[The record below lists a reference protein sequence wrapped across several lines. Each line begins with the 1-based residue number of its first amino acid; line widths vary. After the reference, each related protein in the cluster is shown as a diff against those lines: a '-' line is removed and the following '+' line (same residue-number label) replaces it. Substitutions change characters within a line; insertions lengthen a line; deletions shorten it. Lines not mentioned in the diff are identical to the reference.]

1 MFEIESYEEL
11 EQWASIEENVWGF
24 LEKVKWDILAN
35 NPNKFVRI
43 RDIAENLNWQFE
55 GYAKGMHIIC
65 LPLSLSP
72 EIEIEKREN
81 EDPSLVA
88 FKYEPDTEEDRD
100 RLSRQESY
108 HSFIKNVVEQAVQYE
123 NEGTPLSIWSEI
135 YDGKVY
141 HSGITMVVH
150 FFNSFERE
158 RLDELLREAE
168 ERLRTAREGSNWD
181 NRGPIGELYFWAGFD
196 LNVGEFLNED
206 VCGGILVEN
215 PHTFITIKEI
225 AEKLNWNFEQSE
237 ELLYFLCLPL
247 RRLPDIIAREDDDYS
262 LYAYKYK
269 PSVDGSTW
277 YDELWWMKEYWSF
290 IKKVVG
296 YFNADRIDS
305 GWRMPI

>member
-55 GYAKGMHIIC
+55 GYAEGMHSIC

-72 EIEIEKREN
+72 EIEIEEREN

-88 FKYEPDTEEDRD
+88 YKYKPYTQVDEFT
-100 RLSRQESY
+100 RLNRQESY
-108 HSFIKNVVEQAVQYE
+108 HSFIKNVVEQAVKYE
-123 NEGTPLSIWSEI
+123 NEGTPLFIWSEI

-141 HSGITMVVH
+141 HSCITKVVN
-150 FFNSFERE
+150 FFNSNERE

-168 ERLRTAREGSNWD
+168 ERLRTAREESNWD
-181 NRGPIGELYFWAGFD
+181 NRGPIGELYFWATFE
-196 LNVGEFLNED
+196 LNVGEFLSDD
-206 VCGGILVEN
+206 VWGILVRN

-225 AEKLNWNFEQSE
+225 AKKLNWNF
-237 ELLYFLCLPL
+237 
-247 RRLPDIIAREDDDYS
+247 
-262 LYAYKYK
+262 
-269 PSVDGSTW
+269 G
-277 YDELWWMKEYWSF
+277 
-290 IKKVVG
+290 
-296 YFNADRIDS
+296 
-305 GWRMPI
+305 